1 MKYNFDEY
9 VERRGTYSMKWDAGE
24 MIQRMGL
31 TKTFDENTIP
41 IFTADMDFPCPQP
54 VIDALH
60 KVVDQRIFGYTSQN
74 ALPDYNNAIIRWF
87 RDRHQWEIDP
97 EWISYVDGTV
107 TGVNVAIRAFSEPGD
122 GVLITRP
129 IYGPFTSAIVNNGRR
144 VVNSQLLEKDG
155 YYTMDFADI
164 EAKAKDPSVKIFIL
178 CSPHNPSGRVW
189 TKEELQTL
197 ADICQRNDVV
207 LVSDEVHCD
216 LIRRG
221 NKHYPIA
228 AVADN
233 QNIVM
238 LTALNKTF
246 NTAGL
251 KCSNAII
258 ANPDLR
264 ARYKKAGGHKSAS
277 PFTIAALV
285 AAYTQGDEWLEQII
299 DYIDGNIDWAIDF
312 LHTHMP
318 KVKCRRPE
326 GTYVLWMD
334 FRDYGLTPE
343 EIHEK
348 IYEKANVLLEGGKM
362 FDPDQGAGYER
373 VCLSSPRP
381 LLEEAFT
388 RIAREFEGL

>member
-60 KVVDQRIFGYTSQN
+60 KVVDQRIFGYTSQS

-129 IYGPFTSAIVNNGRR
+129 IYGPFTSAIEGNGRR

-221 NKHYPIA
+221 NKHYPVA

-264 ARYKKAGGHKSAS
+264 ARYKKALGFKTAS

-299 DYIDGNIDWAIDF
+299 DYIDGNIDWAIAF
-312 LHTHMP
+312 LKEHMP

>member
-31 TKTFDENTIP
+31 TKHFDENTIP

-107 TGVNVAIRAFSEPGD
+107 TGVNIAIRAFSEPGD
-122 GVLITRP
+122 GILITRP
-129 IYGPFTSAIVNNGRR
+129 IYGPFTSAIVSNGRR

-164 EAKAKDPSVKIFIL
+164 EAKAKDPSVKVFIL

-264 ARYKKAGGHKSAS
+264 AKYKKALGHKSAS
-277 PFTIAALV
+277 PFTIAALI

-348 IYEKANVLLEGGKM
+348 IYDKANVLLEGGKM

-388 RIAREFEGL
+388 RIAKEFEGL

>member
-207 LVSDEVHCD
+207 LVSDEVQCD

-264 ARYKKAGGHKSAS
+264 AKYKKAGGHKSAS